1 MIKIKHRLELTWYN
15 KDKALIPTESGK
27 YGYTWVEPSDP
38 RYCETHTLIFDN
50 YIEGRQSE
58 KSDDFEY
65 SEIANLEPQSDNLL
79 ILGESGDV
87 LGALTK
93 VPELAKK
100 YVGQVKLVYIDPP
113 FNTSKAFASYED
125 NLEHSIWLTM
135 MRDRLINL
143 KKLLSNEGSIWIH
156 LDDSENHRM
165 RALLDEV
172 FGSRNFVAEFV
183 WQKADSPRGDAER
196 VSVDHD
202 TILCYSKSSICKF
215 NRMGRTARDNARFS
229 NPDKDPLGIWWSAD
243 LTAPGNISGTMQHPA
258 VYAIQH
264 PITGE
269 KHYPAMGRHWNYGL
283 ERMLASLN
291 QFGIYEQRQVDVET
305 RVKHSGIPYEKIRKD
320 VFDLVISPQN
330 LESSRKKALN
340 RIKEGNWPEF
350 FVTKSG
356 FGRKSYPPK
365 HGQPA
370 RTWWSYEEVGHNR
383 QAKSELKA
391 LFPGKEVFSTPK
403 PERLLERII
412 HIGSNPGDL
421 VLDCFAGSGTTAA
434 VAQKMGRRW
443 VTCELLKHNFNTYTK
458 PRLEMVVKGQDPGGI
473 TSRDERILK
482 DNVSLPEDFT
492 TNELFRST
500 QLLNKLNRKENLTE
514 DQKQA
519 IREIK
524 KMIATRPSKIINWR
538 GGGGFQVAQISPS
551 CFDYDFELNRV
562 ILTKQAKGRVLIES
576 VAANLG
582 YILLDKSQNSLFDA
596 KKGRSYL
603 KVYEGIAD
611 TDLIDS
617 LVGVLGEGES
627 LTLATT
633 GLVDGIREYLR
644 KVRKGSRIV
653 HLPDGIFRYSKEE
666 RDE

>member
-1 MIKIKHRLELTWYN
+1 MIKQRLELTWYN
-15 KDKALIPTESGK
+15 KEKALISTENGK
-27 YGYTWVEPSDP
+27 YEYTWVEPYDP
-38 RYCETHTLIFDN
+38 RYCETHSLIFDE
-50 YIEGRQSE
+50 YIEGKQSA
-58 KSDDFEY
+58 KTDDFDY
-65 SEIANLEPQSDNLL
+65 SPIADLEPQSDNLL

-87 LGALTK
+87 LEALTR
-93 VPELAKK
+93 VPELAEK
-100 YVGQVKLVYIDPP
+100 YAGQVKLVYIDPP
-113 FNTSKAFASYED
+113 FNTSKIFASYED

-143 KKLLSNEGSIWIH
+143 KKLLSEEGSIWIH
-156 LDDSENHRM
+156 LDHSEKHRM
-165 RALLDEV
+165 RVLLDEI
-172 FGSRNFVAEFV
+172 FGSSNFVAEFV

-196 VSVDHD
+196 VSIDHD
-202 TILCYSKSSICKF
+202 TILCYAKSPKTKF
-215 NRMGRTARDNARFS
+215 NRMDRTVEDNARFS

-291 QFGIYEQRQVDVET
+291 QFGIYEQRQEDIET
-305 RVKHSGIPYEKIRKD
+305 RVKFSGIPREKIRED
-320 VFDLVISPQN
+320 VFNLVISPQN
-330 LESSRKKALN
+330 LESSRRKALN
-340 RIKEGNWPEF
+340 RIREGKWPEF
-350 FVTKSG
+350 FVTESG

-370 RTWWSYEEVGHNR
+370 RTWWSHEEVGHNR
-383 QAKSELKA
+383 GAKSEQKA

-403 PERLLERII
+403 PESLLERVI
-412 HIGSNPGDL
+412 HIGSDPGEI

-443 VTCELLKHNFNTYTK
+443 VTCELLEHNFSTYTK
-458 PRLEMVVKGQDPGGI
+458 PRLEMVVKNQDPGGI
-473 TSRDERILK
+473 TCREERILK
-482 DNVSLPEDFT
+482 DNVSLPKGFT

-500 QLLNKLNRKENLTE
+500 QLLNKLSSEEDLSEN
-514 DQKQA
+514 QRQA

-524 KMIATRPSKIINWR
+524 RMIATGPSKTINWR
-538 GGGGFQVAQISPS
+538 GGGGFHVAHVSPS
-551 CFDYDFELNRV
+551 CFDYDSELDRV
-562 ILTKQAKGRVLIES
+562 ILTEQATGQVLIES
-576 VAANLG
+576 VATNLG
-582 YILLDKSQNSLFDA
+582 YSLIDGNQNSLFDA

-611 TDLIDS
+611 TNLVDS
-617 LVGVLGEGES
+617 LVAVLGEDKT
-627 LTLATT
+627 LVLATT
-633 GLVDGIREYLR
+633 GLVDGVREYLR
-644 KVRKGSRIV
+644 KIRKGSRII
-653 HLPDGIFRYSKEE
+653 HLPDGIFRYSKEG

>member
-1 MIKIKHRLELTWYN
+1 M
-15 KDKALIPTESGK
+15 
-27 YGYTWVEPSDP
+27 
-38 RYCETHTLIFDN
+38 
-50 YIEGRQSE
+50 
-58 KSDDFEY
+58 
-65 SEIANLEPQSDNLL
+65 EPQSDNLL
-79 ILGESGDV
+79 ILGESSDV
-87 LGALTK
+87 LKALTR
-93 VPELAKK
+93 VPELAEK

-113 FNTSKAFASYED
+113 FNTSKTFASYED

-143 KKLLSNEGSIWIH
+143 RKLLSEDGSIWIH

-165 RALLDEV
+165 RVLLDEI
-172 FGSRNFVAEFV
+172 FGSSNFVAEFV

-196 VSVDHD
+196 VSIDHD
-202 TILCYSKSSICKF
+202 TILCYSKSQINKF
-215 NRMGRTARDNARFS
+215 NRMERTARDNARFS

-243 LTAPGNISGTMQHPA
+243 ITAPGNISGTMQHPA

-283 ERMLASLN
+283 ERMLTSLN
-291 QFGIYEQRQVDVET
+291 QFGIYEQRQADVET
-305 RVKHSGIPYEKIRKD
+305 RVKFSGISYEQIRED

-330 LESSRKKALN
+330 LEPSRKKALN

-350 FVTKSG
+350 FVTEDG

-370 RTWWSYEEVGHNR
+370 RTWWSHEEVGHNR
-383 QAKSELKA
+383 GAKSEQKA
-391 LFPGKEVFSTPK
+391 LFPEKEVFSTPK
-403 PERLLERII
+403 PERLMERII
-412 HIGSNPGDL
+412 HIGSDPGDI

-443 VTCELLKHNFNTYTK
+443 VTCELLEHNFETYTI
-458 PRLEMVVKGQDPGGI
+458 PRLEMVVKDQDPGGI
-473 TSRDERILK
+473 TRREERTLK
-482 DNVSLPEDFT
+482 DNVTLPEGFT

-500 QLLNKLNRKENLTE
+500 QLLNKLSREEDLTD

-524 KMIATRPSKIINWR
+524 KMIATRPSKTINWR
-538 GGGGFQVAQISPS
+538 GGGSFQVAHLSPS
-551 CFDYDFELNRV
+551 CFDYDSELDRV
-562 ILTKQAKGRVLIES
+562 ILTEQATGQVLIES

-582 YILLDKSQNSLFDA
+582 YSLLDENQNSLFDA

-611 TDLIDS
+611 TDLVDS
-617 LVGVLGEGES
+617 LVDALGEDES
-627 LTLATT
+627 LALATT
-633 GLVDGIREYLR
+633 GLVDGIHEYLR
-644 KVRKGSRIV
+644 RIRKGSRII
-653 HLPDGIFRYSKEE
+653 HLPDGIFRYSKEG

>member
-1 MIKIKHRLELTWYN
+1 MIKQRLELTWYN
-15 KDKALIPTESGK
+15 KEKALISTENGK
-27 YGYTWVEPSDP
+27 YEYTWVEPYDP
-38 RYCETHTLIFDN
+38 RYCETHSLIFDE
-50 YIEGRQSE
+50 YIEGKQSA
-58 KSDDFEY
+58 KTDDFDY
-65 SEIANLEPQSDNLL
+65 SPIADLEPQSDNLL

-87 LGALTK
+87 LEALTR
-93 VPELAKK
+93 VPELAEK
-100 YVGQVKLVYIDPP
+100 YAGQVKLVYIDPP
-113 FNTSKAFASYED
+113 FNTSKIFASYED

-143 KKLLSNEGSIWIH
+143 KKLLSEEGSIWIH
-156 LDDSENHRM
+156 LDHSEKHRM
-165 RALLDEV
+165 RVLLDEI
-172 FGSRNFVAEFV
+172 FGSSNFVAEFV

-196 VSVDHD
+196 VSIDHD
-202 TILCYSKSSICKF
+202 TILCYAKSPKTKF
-215 NRMGRTARDNARFS
+215 NRMDRTVEDNARFS

-291 QFGIYEQRQVDVET
+291 QFGIYEQRQEDIET
-305 RVKHSGIPYEKIRKD
+305 RVKFSGIPREKIRED
-320 VFDLVISPQN
+320 VFNLVISPQN
-330 LESSRKKALN
+330 LESSRRKALN
-340 RIKEGNWPEF
+340 RIREGKWPEF
-350 FVTKSG
+350 FVTENG

-370 RTWWSYEEVGHNR
+370 RTWWSHEEVGHNR
-383 QAKSELKA
+383 GAKSEQKA

-403 PERLLERII
+403 PESLLERVI
-412 HIGSNPGDL
+412 HIGSDPGEI

-443 VTCELLKHNFNTYTK
+443 VTCELLEHNFSTYTK
-458 PRLEMVVKGQDPGGI
+458 PRLEMVVKNQDPGGI
-473 TSRDERILK
+473 TCREERILK
-482 DNVSLPEDFT
+482 DNVSLPKGFT

-500 QLLNKLNRKENLTE
+500 QLLNKLSSEEDLSEN
-514 DQKQA
+514 QRQA

-524 KMIATRPSKIINWR
+524 RMIATGPSKTINWR
-538 GGGGFQVAQISPS
+538 GGGGFHVAHVSPS
-551 CFDYDFELNRV
+551 CFDYDSELDRV
-562 ILTKQAKGRVLIES
+562 ILTEQATGQVLIES
-576 VAANLG
+576 VATNLG
-582 YILLDKSQNSLFDA
+582 YSLIDGNQNSLFDA

-611 TDLIDS
+611 TNLVDS
-617 LVGVLGEGES
+617 LVAVLGEDKT
-627 LTLATT
+627 LVLATT
-633 GLVDGIREYLR
+633 GLVDGVREYLR
-644 KVRKGSRIV
+644 KIRKGSRII
-653 HLPDGIFRYSKEE
+653 HLPDGIFRYSKEG

>member
-1 MIKIKHRLELTWYN
+1 MIKQRLELTWYN
-15 KDKALIPTESGK
+15 KEKALISTENGK
-27 YGYTWVEPSDP
+27 YEYTWVEPYDP
-38 RYCETHTLIFDN
+38 RYCETHSLIFDE
-50 YIEGRQSE
+50 YIEGKQSA
-58 KSDDFEY
+58 KTDDFDY
-65 SEIANLEPQSDNLL
+65 SPIADLEPQSDNLL

-87 LGALTK
+87 LEALTR
-93 VPELAKK
+93 VPELAEK
-100 YVGQVKLVYIDPP
+100 YAGQVKLVYIDPP
-113 FNTSKAFASYED
+113 FNTSKIFASYED

-143 KKLLSNEGSIWIH
+143 KKLHSEEGSIWIH
-156 LDDSENHRM
+156 LDHSEKHRM
-165 RALLDEV
+165 RVLLDEI
-172 FGSRNFVAEFV
+172 FGSSNFVAEFV

-196 VSVDHD
+196 VSIDHD
-202 TILCYSKSSICKF
+202 TILCYAKSPKTKF
-215 NRMGRTARDNARFS
+215 NRMDRTVEDNARFS

-291 QFGIYEQRQVDVET
+291 QFGIYEQRQEDIET
-305 RVKHSGIPYEKIRKD
+305 RVKFSGIPREKIRED
-320 VFDLVISPQN
+320 VFNLVISPQN
-330 LESSRKKALN
+330 LESSRRKALN
-340 RIKEGNWPEF
+340 RIREGKWPEF
-350 FVTKSG
+350 FVTENG

-370 RTWWSYEEVGHNR
+370 RTWWSHEEVGHNR
-383 QAKSELKA
+383 GAKSEQKA

-403 PERLLERII
+403 PESLLERVI
-412 HIGSNPGDL
+412 HIGSDPGEI

-443 VTCELLKHNFNTYTK
+443 VTCELLEHNFSTYTK
-458 PRLEMVVKGQDPGGI
+458 PRLEMVVKNQDPGGI
-473 TSRDERILK
+473 TCREERILK
-482 DNVSLPEDFT
+482 DNVSLPKGFT

-500 QLLNKLNRKENLTE
+500 QLLNKLSSEEDLSEN
-514 DQKQA
+514 QRQA

-524 KMIATRPSKIINWR
+524 RMIATGPSKTINWR
-538 GGGGFQVAQISPS
+538 GGGGFHVAHVSPS
-551 CFDYDFELNRV
+551 CFDYDSELDRV
-562 ILTKQAKGRVLIES
+562 ILTEQATGQVLIES
-576 VAANLG
+576 VATNLG
-582 YILLDKSQNSLFDA
+582 YSLIDGNQNSLFDA

-611 TDLIDS
+611 TNLVDS
-617 LVGVLGEGES
+617 LVAVLGEDKT
-627 LTLATT
+627 LVLATT
-633 GLVDGIREYLR
+633 GLVDGVREYLR
-644 KVRKGSRIV
+644 KIRKGSRII
-653 HLPDGIFRYSKEE
+653 HLPDGIFRYSKEG